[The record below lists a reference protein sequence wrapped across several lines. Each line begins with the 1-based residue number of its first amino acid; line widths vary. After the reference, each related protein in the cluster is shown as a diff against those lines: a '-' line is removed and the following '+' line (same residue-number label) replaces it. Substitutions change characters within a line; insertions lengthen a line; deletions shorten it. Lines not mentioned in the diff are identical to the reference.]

1 MNNTAVSSGKDKL
14 NREDQIMKKEK
25 TSGKT
30 VLITG
35 GSAGIGL
42 IAARELAQRGYRVF
56 AAARSLDK
64 MEPLK
69 AFGVHPVRMD
79 LTDSESVKKAM
90 EEIFLL
96 SGGIDILINNAGYGS
111 YGAVEDVP
119 IEEARRQFEVNL
131 FGLAE
136 LTKAVLPGMREKGEG
151 RIINISSIAGRIH
164 TPFAAWYHASKHA
177 VEGFNSCLRTE
188 VSPYGIKVISIQ
200 PGPIR
205 TGWLEISS
213 SNLMKTSGSGAYA
226 RDAETVARSFKKIFS
241 IPFASAS
248 AEDIARVIV
257 KSAVVRNP
265 ATRYIAPFGA
275 RLMLFLRWILPDR
288 VLDFVTRKSIGL

>member
-1 MNNTAVSSGKDKL
+1 
-14 NREDQIMKKEK
+14 MKKEK
-25 TSGKT
+25 PSDKT

-35 GSAGIGL
+35 GSAGIGM
-42 IAARELAQRGYRVF
+42 I
-56 AAARSLDK
+56 AARSLAEKGYTVYAAARRLEK

-69 AFGVHPVRMD
+69 ASGVHPVRMD
-79 LTDSESVKKAM
+79 LTDNASIESGLK
-90 EEIFLL
+90 EILSL

-136 LTKAVLPGMREKGEG
+136 LTRAVLPGMREKKKG

-177 VEGFNSCLRTE
+177 LEGFNSCLRTE
-188 VSPYGIKVISIQ
+188 VSPYGIDVVSIQ

-205 TGWLEISS
+205 TGWLEISA
-213 SNLMKTSGSGAYA
+213 SNLIKRSGSGAYA
-226 RDAETVARSFKKIFS
+226 REVDAVSRSFKKIFS

-257 KSAVVRNP
+257 KSATVKKP

-288 VLDFVTRKSIGL
+288 ILDFVTRKSIGL

>member
-1 MNNTAVSSGKDKL
+1 
-14 NREDQIMKKEK
+14 MKKENP
-25 TSGKT
+25 SGKN

-35 GSAGIGL
+35 GSAGIGK
-42 IAARELAQRGYRVF
+42 IVARDLAERGYTVY
-56 AAARSLDK
+56 AAARSLEK
-64 MEPLK
+64 METLK
-69 AFGVHPVRMD
+69 TSGVRPFRID
-79 LTDSESVKKAM
+79 LTDSESIKNGLN
-90 EEIFLL
+90 EILSL
-96 SGGIDILINNAGYGS
+96 SGGIDVLINNAGYGS

-136 LTKAVLPGMREKGEG
+136 LTRAVLPGMREKKKG

-177 VEGFNSCLRTE
+177 LEGFNSCLRTE
-188 VSPYGIKVISIQ
+188 VSPYGIDVVSIQ

-205 TGWLEISS
+205 TGWLEISAN
-213 SNLMKTSGSGAYA
+213 NLMKCSGSSAYA
-226 RDAETVARSFKKIFS
+226 RDAATVSSSFKKIFS

-248 AEDIARVIV
+248 AEEIARVIV
-257 KSAVVRNP
+257 KSATVKKP

-275 RLMLFLRWILPDR
+275 RVMLFLRWILPDR
-288 VLDFVTRKSIGL
+288 ILDFVTRKSIGL

>member
-1 MNNTAVSSGKDKL
+1 
-14 NREDQIMKKEK
+14 MKKENP
-25 TSGKT
+25 SGKNI
-30 VLITG
+30 LITG
-35 GSAGIGL
+35 GSAGIGK
-42 IAARELAQRGYRVF
+42 IVARDLAERGYTVY
-56 AAARSLDK
+56 AAARSLEK
-64 MEPLK
+64 METLK
-69 AFGVHPVRMD
+69 TSGVRPFRID
-79 LTDSESVKKAM
+79 LTDSESIKNGLN
-90 EEIFLL
+90 EILSL

-136 LTKAVLPGMREKGEG
+136 LTRAVLPGMREKKKG

-177 VEGFNSCLRTE
+177 LEGFNSCLRTE
-188 VSPYGIKVISIQ
+188 VSPYGIDVVSIQ

-205 TGWLEISS
+205 TGWLEISAN
-213 SNLMKTSGSGAYA
+213 NLMKCSGSSAYA
-226 RDAETVARSFKKIFS
+226 RDAATVSRSFKKIFS

-248 AEDIARVIV
+248 AEEIARVIV
-257 KSAVVRNP
+257 KSATVKKP

-275 RLMLFLRWILPDR
+275 RMMLFLRWILPDR
-288 VLDFVTRKSIGL
+288 ILDFVTRKSIGL

>member
-1 MNNTAVSSGKDKL
+1 
-14 NREDQIMKKEK
+14 MKKEK
-25 TSGKT
+25 PSDKT

-35 GSAGIGL
+35 GSAGIGM
-42 IAARELAQRGYRVF
+42 I
-56 AAARSLDK
+56 AARSLAEKGYTVYAAARRLEK

-69 AFGVHPVRMD
+69 ASGVHPVRMD
-79 LTDSESVKKAM
+79 LTDNASIESGLKK
-90 EEIFLL
+90 ILSL

-136 LTKAVLPGMREKGEG
+136 LTRAVLPGMRKKKKG

-177 VEGFNSCLRTE
+177 LEGFNSCLRTE
-188 VSPYGIKVISIQ
+188 VSPYGIDVVSIQ

-205 TGWLEISS
+205 TGWLEISA
-213 SNLMKTSGSGAYA
+213 SNLIKRSGSGAYA
-226 RDAETVARSFKKIFS
+226 GEVEAVSRSFKKIFS
-241 IPFASAS
+241 IPFTSAS

-257 KSAVVRNP
+257 KSATVKKP

-288 VLDFVTRKSIGL
+288 IMDFVTRKSIGL

>member
-1 MNNTAVSSGKDKL
+1 
-14 NREDQIMKKEK
+14 MKKEK
-25 TSGKT
+25 PSDKT

-35 GSAGIGL
+35 GSAGIGM
-42 IAARELAQRGYRVF
+42 I
-56 AAARSLDK
+56 AARSLAEKGYTVYAAARRLEK

-69 AFGVHPVRMD
+69 ASGVHPVRMD
-79 LTDSESVKKAM
+79 LTDNASIESGLKK
-90 EEIFLL
+90 IL
-96 SGGIDILINNAGYGS
+96 SLSSGIDILINNAGYGS

-136 LTKAVLPGMREKGEG
+136 LTRAVLPGMRKKKKG

-177 VEGFNSCLRTE
+177 LEGFSSCLRTE
-188 VSPYGIKVISIQ
+188 VSPYGIDVVSIQ

-205 TGWLEISS
+205 TGWLEISA
-213 SNLMKTSGSGAYA
+213 SNLIKRSGSGAYA
-226 RDAETVARSFKKIFS
+226 GEAETVSRSFKKIFS
-241 IPFASAS
+241 IPFTSAS

-257 KSAVVRNP
+257 KSATVKKP

-288 VLDFVTRKSIGL
+288 IMDFVTRKSIGL